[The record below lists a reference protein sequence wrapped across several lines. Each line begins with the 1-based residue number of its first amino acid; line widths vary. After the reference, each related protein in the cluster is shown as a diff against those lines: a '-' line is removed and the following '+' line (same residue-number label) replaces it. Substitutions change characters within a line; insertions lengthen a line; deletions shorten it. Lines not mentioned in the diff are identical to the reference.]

1 MMHRYLHHLTGHDR
15 QPGINCTGCA
25 NLRTGYDRKRG
36 SKEELI
42 RYRFSVM
49 SCKSNLAMYPFRN
62 FAFWG
67 RAAGLDADWD

>member
-25 NLRTGYDRKRG
+25 NLRIGYDRKRG

-49 SCKSNLAMYPFRN
+49 SCKSNLAMYPFRI